1 MPIYAYRVVSGQE
14 QVVMKMLLRKIK
26 AEKLAVYSIIHI
38 EDMKGYMLVEAENE
52 IAARLAAAKIQHI
65 KGVLPKEIKI
75 EEIEHSLTSKMRSI
89 SDKVSKGDIVELIS
103 GPFKGERAKVL
114 RLDDK
119 KDELTVELID
129 VAVPIPVTIKSNVIK
144 LRQRAS
150 DTKEEE
156 SSKNKK

>member
-1 MPIYAYRVVSGQE
+1 MPIFAYRVVSGQE
-14 QVVMKMLLRKIK
+14 QVVMKMLLKKVK

-52 IAARLAAAKIQHI
+52 MAARLAAAKIQHI
-65 KGVLPKEIKI
+65 KGVLPKEIKM
-75 EEIEHSLTSKMRSI
+75 EEIEHSLSAKMKSI

-119 KDELTVELID
+119 KDELTVELMD

-144 LRQRAS
+144 IRQKAS
-150 DTKEEE
+150 DVQQDES
-156 SSKNKK
+156 SSKNK

>member
-1 MPIYAYRVVSGQE
+1 MPIFAYRVVSGQE
-14 QVVMKMLLRKIK
+14 QVVMKMLLKKVK

-52 IAARLAAAKIQHI
+52 MAARLAAAKIQHI
-65 KGVLPKEIKI
+65 KGVLPKEIKM
-75 EEIEHSLTSKMRSI
+75 EEIEHSLSAKMKSI

-119 KDELTVELID
+119 KDELTVELMD

-144 LRQRAS
+144 LRQKAS
-150 DTKEEE
+150 DVQQDES
-156 SSKNKK
+156 SSKNK